1 MFLWSVMGGYEL
13 QNLEVALA
21 LAHVPDLEAVIER
34 LVILRVEFNRPEK
47 RSANG

>member
-1 MFLWSVMGGYEL
+1 MFVWSVLGGYEL

-21 LAHVPDLEAVIER
+21 LAHVPDLEGLIER

-47 RSANG
+47 KHGGS